1 MPPTPDIPPDTGTQT
16 SRRASA
22 EPARSA
28 PPGLPTVPFDLARVP
43 EVPLD
48 GLLRRAA
55 AAAPDRVAVRT
66 PSGTTTYAE
75 LDDRADDCAQALSR
89 AAGGSGTV
97 VGLVA
102 SLDPSFAVVYYGAVR
117 AGHVVVLVNPH
128 LRGDALTH
136 VLSVAGTTVVVAP
149 PEVAERV
156 AQVRGKLP
164 HLRHVLSPDAI
175 VQGTAGPGGRVRDA
189 PGPAPH
195 LDSVACVQFTSGTT
209 GEPKA
214 VQLTHRN
221 LVVNAAQIAAVHGL
235 DGDAVALNNLPLY
248 HPMHLNAAV
257 YAGATQVLSPSAD
270 PAEAIE
276 AANRHRATH
285 YYSLPVRL
293 AHLAADPRLPG
304 LRLETVRAV
313 FSGGSAL
320 LPAQARTL
328 GAHFGIPVVQGYGLA
343 ETSPLTHGEPPARPR
358 PGSVGPVVPGTDCRV
373 VDMDRRTPLPAGRD
387 GEIQVRGPQLMRGY
401 LGAVGPA
408 VGADGWFSTGDIG
421 HQDQDGYLYLVD
433 RIKDVFKC
441 ENWLVSP
448 TEIEQV
454 LITHPAVRDCAVVDH
469 PEPFSGAVAH
479 AFVVLDEDAG
489 PSDPAELTAHVNH
502 QVPYYQQIKF
512 LEVVERVPRSP
523 NGKIL
528 RRELRARA
536 AHTDRADRAHPG
548 AADRPHSDLIGE
560 NP

>member
-1 MPPTPDIPPDTGTQT
+1 MRDIPAASGI
-16 SRRASA
+16 RASRGA
-22 EPARSA
+22 SAAPARTAA
-28 PPGLPTVPFDLARVP
+28 PTLAAVPFDLARVP

-55 AAAPDRVAVRT
+55 GAAPDRVAVRT
-66 PSGTTTYAE
+66 PRGATTYAE
-75 LDDRADDCAQALSR
+75 LDARADACAQALTR
-89 AAGGSGTV
+89 AAGGSATV

-117 AGHVVVLVNPH
+117 AGHVVALINPH
-128 LRGDALTH
+128 VRGDALAH
-136 VLSVAGTTVVVAP
+136 VLSVAEVNVVVAP

-156 AQVRGKLP
+156 AQVRERLP
-164 HLRHVLSPDAI
+164 HLRDVLSPDALTHDRA
-175 VQGTAGPGGRVRDA
+175 VPGGRGHDA
-189 PGPAPH
+189 PGRGPH

-221 LVVNAAQIAAVHGL
+221 LVVNAAQIASVHGL
-235 DGDAVALNNLPLY
+235 DGDAVTLNHLPLY

-257 YAGATQVLSPSAD
+257 YAGATQVLSPSPD

-313 FSGGSAL
+313 LSGGSAL
-320 LPAQARTL
+320 MPAQARTL
-328 GAHFGIPVVQGYGLA
+328 GAHFGVPVVQGYGLA

-373 VDMDRRTPLPAGRD
+373 VDMDRRTPLPAGQD

-401 LGAVGPA
+401 LGATGPA
-408 VGADGWFSTGDIG
+408 VDADGWFSTGDVG
-421 HQDQDGYLYLVD
+421 HQDEDGYLYLVD
-433 RIKDVFKC
+433 RIKDVFKF

-479 AFVVLDEDAG
+479 AFVVLDEDAR
-489 PSDPAELTAHVNH
+489 PPDPAELAAHVND

-512 LEVVERVPRSP
+512 LDVVERVPRSP

-528 RRELRARA
+528 RRELRARV
-536 AHTDRADRAHPG
+536 AHTDRADRVHPG
-548 AADRPHSDLIGE
+548 AADRPHPDLTGD